1 MASRWPFAYPET
13 TLQASDEI
21 WWTLNQEDWLEA
33 FRAHPKIGQRSALK
47 WSQQE
52 QAATAHAAATQLA
65 ELERLNRAYEERFGY
80 IFIVCATGKTT
91 DQMLEALRTRLE
103 NPPDV
108 EIRAAAEEQRQIT
121 RLRLLK
127 WHDEIS

>member
-1 MASRWPFAYPET
+1 MASCYPFADQQT
-13 TLQASDEI
+13 MLQAADEI
-21 WWTLNQEDWLEA
+21 WWNLDQEDWLEA
-33 FRAHPKIGQRSALK
+33 FRAHPKIGQRSTSK

-52 QAATAHAAATQLA
+52 QAGTARAAATQLD
-65 ELERLNRAYEERFGY
+65 ELERLNCAYEERFGY
-80 IFIVCATGKTT
+80 IFIICATGKTT
-91 DQMLEALRTRLE
+91 GQILEALRARLE
-103 NPPDV
+103 NPPEL

>member
-1 MASRWPFAYPET
+1 MASRWPFPDIDAMLRE
-13 TLQASDEI
+13 SDAV
-21 WWTLNQEDWLEA
+21 WWSLDHEDWLEA
-33 FRAHPKIGQRSALK
+33 FRAHPKIGQRSASK

-52 QAATAHAAATQLA
+52 QAGAALAASAQLD

-80 IFIVCATGKTT
+80 IFIVCATGKTA
-91 DQMLEALRTRLE
+91 DQILEVLRARLD
-103 NPPDV
+103 NPPGV
-108 EIRAAAEEQRQIT
+108 EIRAAVEEQRQIT

>member
-1 MASRWPFAYPET
+1 MASCWPFADTYAMLRE
-13 TLQASDEI
+13 SDAV
-21 WWTLNQEDWLEA
+21 WWSLDEEDWLEA
-33 FRAHPKIGQRSALK
+33 FRAHPKIGERSASK

-52 QAATAHAAATQLA
+52 QAGTALAAAAQLK
-65 ELERLNRAYEERFGY
+65 ELERLNRTYEKRFGY
-80 IFIVCATGKTT
+80 IFIICATGKTT
-91 DQMLEALRTRLE
+91 RQMLEALRARLD

>member
-1 MASRWPFAYPET
+1 MASRWPFPDIDAMLRE
-13 TLQASDEI
+13 SDAA
-21 WWTLNQEDWLEA
+21 WWSLDQEDWLEA
-33 FRAHPKIGQRSALK
+33 FRAHPKIGQRSASK

-52 QAATAHAAATQLA
+52 QAGIAHAADTQLD

-80 IFIVCATGKTT
+80 IFIVCATGKTA
-91 DQMLEALRTRLE
+91 DQMLEALRARLD
-103 NPPDV
+103 NPPGV